1 MAPKKASSSKKSLDD
16 ELDGN
21 EGDFT
26 INEEYAKRFEHNK
39 EREELQR
46 LQSKVGGE
54 VSDVDE
60 SSEEEDEHGFI
71 PQKLENQFA
80 STLQKISKRD
90 PTIYKEETQFY
101 SEEEEEDETPVKSSK
116 KSKPLYLK
124 DLLAQQLLED
134 GAEADYDN
142 ILPTSKPHKTK
153 TYAEEQ
159 EDLRSAFKN
168 ALNDAEYDDDDDDD
182 EGEEDNYGGSL
193 LKKRKRTDAEL
204 AREAKEDEQIAEERL
219 QKKKEEDAS
228 KVLETYFGKVEELGN
243 EERFLRDYL
252 LNKGW
257 LEKEERDTYD
267 NFEEDED
274 EDEEQLDAQDKFE
287 SEYNFR
293 FEEPGSEKLATFA
306 RDQAVVRKDNSKRKR
321 QRAAKDARKK
331 ESKSQLTD
339 ELKRL
344 KALKRKELDA
354 KLKMIREVSPQRL
367 APSSK
372 RFVRRGVPRALATA
386 PGSELWWNGPVLR
399 GCEDPTVGSVQ
410 VAGVGDVDV
419 VDDDL
424 NADFDPAEHDKRM
437 AAMFGEDYYAHEEQ
451 LDVDEDMEK
460 PVFGDEDEELA
471 ELLAADSEG
480 GAA

>member
-182 EGEEDNYGGSL
+182 ECAPNPVYLALLRMGEEDNYGGSL

-354 KLKMIREVSPQRL
+354 KLKMIREV
-367 APSSK
+367 
-372 RFVRRGVPRALATA
+372 
-386 PGSELWWNGPVLR
+386 
-399 GCEDPTVGSVQ
+399 
-410 VAGVGDVDV
+410 AGVGDVDV